1 MCDGG
6 DQLSKSIVQ
15 SDQLSKPTGVFSQ
28 AVLVPDGRRLLFM
41 SGLVSVDKAGEVVG
55 PGEAGPQT
63 RQILENMKALLSE
76 VGAGLDDLVKV
87 TVFVTNIGDRPVIN
101 EVRREYFHG
110 DPPASSMVQVVAL
123 ADPRFCIEIEGIALV
138 PERTH

>member
-1 MCDGG
+1 MN
-6 DQLSKSIVQ
+6 KSVVD

-28 AVLVPDGRRLLFM
+28 AVLVPAGRRLLFM
-41 SGLVSVDKAGEVVG
+41 SGLVSRDAAGEVVG

-76 VGAGLDDLVKV
+76 VGASLDDLVKV
-87 TVFVTNIGDRPVIN
+87 TVFVTDIGDYPAIN
-101 EVRREYFHG
+101 GLRREYFHG

-123 ADPRFCIEIEGIALV
+123 ADPRFCIEIEGIAVV
-138 PERTH
+138 PERTP